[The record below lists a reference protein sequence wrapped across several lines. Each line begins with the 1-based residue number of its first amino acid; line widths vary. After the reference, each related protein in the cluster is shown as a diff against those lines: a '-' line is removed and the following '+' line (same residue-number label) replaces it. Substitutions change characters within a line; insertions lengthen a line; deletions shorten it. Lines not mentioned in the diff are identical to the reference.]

1 MYRWISNIV
10 EYNVRFQEINFIKN
24 LVWLMSLAHYVM
36 EFSLLRDTF
45 AGSNVTTAINA
56 VDRLKSLKIVPKLLD
71 PLLTKF
77 TLCIWI
83 IFVILHI
90 WPQYLINKEQILQEY
105 LCWIGGGNMSVTR
118 KSGKQKKRMVCQ
130 STVWRD
136 YCTHMETGMAC
147 QYYPPSVTWNMQ
159 QRRQAQHIS

>member
-1 MYRWISNIV
+1 V

-90 WPQYLINKEQILQEY
+90 
-105 LCWIGGGNMSVTR
+105 
-118 KSGKQKKRMVCQ
+118 
-130 STVWRD
+130 
-136 YCTHMETGMAC
+136 
-147 QYYPPSVTWNMQ
+147 
-159 QRRQAQHIS
+159 